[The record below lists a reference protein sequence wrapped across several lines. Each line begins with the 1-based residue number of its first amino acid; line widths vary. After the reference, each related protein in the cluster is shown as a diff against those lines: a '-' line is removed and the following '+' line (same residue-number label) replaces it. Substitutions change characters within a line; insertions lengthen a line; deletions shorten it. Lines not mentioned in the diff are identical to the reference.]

1 MNVLEQFYDILK
13 TVVVKILSS
22 KCTVCNDNLLVKC
35 DCEECSCSLI
45 INTVFNSSS
54 LKDNFLTQSVA
65 VTNPKL
71 QQPLL
76 VRKRKHLS
84 QTETAC
90 SSGLMCDLI
99 TACLRVQPQMIKVSC
114 LRFYFD
120 KIVEILR
127 AQDFS
132 FIITSSGNVMYNLY
146 LYFMSEGVRYM
157 DDFLINYVTAKK

>member
-1 MNVLEQFYDILK
+1 M
-13 TVVVKILSS
+13 
-22 KCTVCNDNLLVKC
+22 
-35 DCEECSCSLI
+35 
-45 INTVFNSSS
+45 
-54 LKDNFLTQSVA
+54 A

-90 SSGLMCDLI
+90 SSGLMCDLVI
-99 TACLRVQPQMIKVSC
+99 ACLRVQPQMIKVSC

-132 FIITSSGNVMYNLY
+132 FIITSSGNVTYNVY
-146 LYFMSEGVRYM
+146 LYFMSEGVCYV
-157 DDFLINYVTAKK
+157 DDFLINYVTTKK